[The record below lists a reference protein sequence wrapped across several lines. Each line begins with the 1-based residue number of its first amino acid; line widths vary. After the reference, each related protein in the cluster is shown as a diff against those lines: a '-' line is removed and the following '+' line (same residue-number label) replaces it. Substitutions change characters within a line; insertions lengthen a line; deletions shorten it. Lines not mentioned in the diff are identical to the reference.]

1 MLLCCM
7 LSLCRLSYAVIN
19 VFGGDLPYFEGVFFW
34 RADDGQILDF
44 GIVVLIVAYF
54 IVSTS
59 INFYPT
65 VFSPL
70 WTVIVPILHL
80 CHVECYIQMSQET
93 GLCKPSA
100 GSQCE
105 CKCWQC

>member
-70 WTVIVPILHL
+70 DSHRAHLASVPCGVLHSDEPRDWIV
-80 CHVECYIQMSQET
+80 
-93 GLCKPSA
+93 
-100 GSQCE
+100 
-105 CKCWQC
+105 